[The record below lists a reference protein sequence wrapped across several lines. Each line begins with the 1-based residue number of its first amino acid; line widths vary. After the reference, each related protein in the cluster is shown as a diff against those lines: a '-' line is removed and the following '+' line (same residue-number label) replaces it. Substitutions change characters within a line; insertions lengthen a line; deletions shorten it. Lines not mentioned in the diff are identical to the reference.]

1 MQIPVRNDARADARK
16 QTRSAM
22 SSGRAIRPSGYAPST
37 SARCCSRGFPAASA
51 CWAIS
56 RCQRSVA
63 DAAMDLARGALH
75 FLEPTEIAGHD
86 EWLGA
91 RLPRDLRGRGLQRR
105 LVARAQRDAGAL
117 GGEPA
122 GDGAADAPARPGHEG
137 DLLLELEV

>member
-1 MQIPVRNDARADARK
+1 EQGARHTDVAEELQAPVVRPLRIRDRQEIAAAD
-16 QTRSAM
+16 
-22 SSGRAIRPSGYAPST
+22 RPSVVDEDVD
-37 SARCCSRGFPAASA
+37 PAE
-51 CWAIS
+51 
-56 RCQRSVA
+56 
-63 DAAMDLARGALH
+63 AAMDLARGTLH

-122 GDGAADAPARPGHEG
+122 GDGAAGAPARPGHEG
-137 DLLLELEV
+137 GPPLAAEVHCRPPVCPPLFRLSR